1 LLKVTN
7 KLDRHLFFCSTYIT
21 IGNGKSTPLWKAR
34 WLQGAAPKDVAPNLY
49 SLAKFKTRSV
59 CTELSSNNWIR
70 NLGEIT
76 TATQL
81 EEFTMLF
88 MAIDSIQLSQEKDN
102 IS

>member
-1 LLKVTN
+1 
-7 KLDRHLFFCSTYIT
+7 
-21 IGNGKSTPLWKAR
+21 
-34 WLQGAAPKDVAPNLY
+34 VAPNLY
-49 SLAKFKTRSV
+49 SPAKFKTRSV